1 MFISSLIKELS
12 MSKPEISAIIGM
24 CLAYPV
30 LVIGVSCYYTGK
42 GLTSVG
48 SMMIDA
54 SGLTPIIKPV
64 DNHQ

>member
-1 MFISSLIKELS
+1 MT
-12 MSKPEISAIIGM
+12 KPEISAIIGM

-30 LVIGVSCYYTGK
+30 LVVGVSCYYTGK
-42 GLTSVG
+42 GLTAVG